1 MNKDLINTKEVVVV
15 ELPNNNIDMAKFAIE
30 NKKDLKEVVVDNIQ
44 CALSNKWDAVEVF
57 SFRET
62 NFVVVI
68 NFKDFKESLQ
78 DAFDFGMENEHYEIC
93 AKAKKAMD
101 RLEQSSFV
109 MKYKIQ
115 PKNNDVKT
123 ETSPKKATKRSKPR
137 SKSTK

>member
-1 MNKDLINTKEVVVV
+1 MNKDLINTKEDVVV